1 MLSFLPPKGEHTMIT
16 NRRTGLL
23 AFLAIVLILALS
35 ACSQPDGS
43 GASTAQVR
51 VTGTAQYAVNQRAA
65 SDTLTFASGTV
76 SLQGEDITSQLR
88 PEQTSTPAG
97 ANDVEF
103 RADIPVASDR
113 VSYSVS
119 PRTGFVFDEWKITR
133 ASRSELKNDYPDSW
147 WDVLVEIQNA
157 IKDDSQTISIRPEYI
172 KYIRPTFDRGYYLN
186 PDAPEGGD
194 GSADSPFNN
203 LNSIIAELA
212 KDNGRHYDDDEL
224 TIKIRSGSAG
234 EFNLASLGQESY
246 YKDESEIELKLI
258 GGYDESWNLT
268 EERTNI
274 ASIIFPDIT
283 NKNGIE
289 ELEIELRNIE
299 LTELDY
305 EDLPRLND
313 DFEIGFR
320 NCSVGT
326 LKNASGKIVNGLV
339 VETLDGSSSNVVFIN
354 SSAPYEADSSY
365 YHSIVRGADSNSITG
380 QNNIV
385 LGTAPSGVDGSDN
398 ETANLYLNSEDWTD
412 GSYKT
417 DNQTLI
423 TQITTAVPL
432 SEDFQLPVTSSRDDD
447 DFDADD
453 LLEEDI
459 EGRER
464 YLSDDGDD
472 DDRSSRDSGYRN
484 IRVSYGP
491 YEYQYFD
498 D

>member
-1 MLSFLPPKGEHTMIT
+1 M
-16 NRRTGLL
+16 
-23 AFLAIVLILALS
+23 
-35 ACSQPDGS
+35 
-43 GASTAQVR
+43 
-51 VTGTAQYAVNQRAA
+51 
-65 SDTLTFASGTV
+65 
-76 SLQGEDITSQLR
+76 
-88 PEQTSTPAG
+88 
-97 ANDVEF
+97 
-103 RADIPVASDR
+103 
-113 VSYSVS
+113 
-119 PRTGFVFDEWKITR
+119 
-133 ASRSELKNDYPDSW
+133 
-147 WDVLVEIQNA
+147 LVEIQNA

-194 GSADSPFNN
+194 GSAGSPFKS
-203 LNSIIAELA
+203 LSSVMDELE
-212 KDNGRHYDDDEL
+212 KVNDRYDDDEL
-224 TIKIRSGSAG
+224 TIKIQSGSAG

-299 LTELDY
+299 LKELDY

-313 DFEIGFR
+313 DFEIDFR

-326 LKNASGKIVNGLV
+326 LKKASGKIVNGLV
-339 VETLDGSSSNVVFIN
+339 VETLDVSSSNVVFIN
-354 SSAPYEADSSY
+354 SSAPYETESKY
-365 YHSIVRGADSNSITG
+365 YHSIVRDVDSNPITG

-385 LGTAPSGVDGSDN
+385 LGTAPAGVSGDGN
-398 ETANLYLNSEDWTD
+398 GTANLYLGSADWSVND
-412 GSYKT
+412 YKT
-417 DNQTLI
+417 TNQNLI
-423 TQITTAVPL
+423 DWIITAVPL
-432 SEDFQLPVTSSRDDD
+432 SEDFQLRVTSSRDDD

-464 YLSDDGDD
+464 YLRDDDYDD
-472 DDRSSRDSGYRN
+472 DDRSSRDPWYRN

-491 YEYQYFD
+491 YEYMYFD

>member
-1 MLSFLPPKGEHTMIT
+1 MIT

-224 TIKIRSGSAG
+224 TI
-234 EFNLASLGQESY
+234 
-246 YKDESEIELKLI
+246 
-258 GGYDESWNLT
+258 
-268 EERTNI
+268 
-274 ASIIFPDIT
+274 
-283 NKNGIE
+283 
-289 ELEIELRNIE
+289 
-299 LTELDY
+299 
-305 EDLPRLND
+305 
-313 DFEIGFR
+313 
-320 NCSVGT
+320 
-326 LKNASGKIVNGLV
+326 
-339 VETLDGSSSNVVFIN
+339 
-354 SSAPYEADSSY
+354 
-365 YHSIVRGADSNSITG
+365 
-380 QNNIV
+380 
-385 LGTAPSGVDGSDN
+385 
-398 ETANLYLNSEDWTD
+398 
-412 GSYKT
+412 
-417 DNQTLI
+417 
-423 TQITTAVPL
+423 
-432 SEDFQLPVTSSRDDD
+432 
-447 DFDADD
+447 
-453 LLEEDI
+453 
-459 EGRER
+459 
-464 YLSDDGDD
+464 
-472 DDRSSRDSGYRN
+472 
-484 IRVSYGP
+484 
-491 YEYQYFD
+491 
-498 D
+498 

>member
-1 MLSFLPPKGEHTMIT
+1 MIT
-16 NRRTGLL
+16 NRKTGLL

-43 GASTAQVR
+43 GASTAKVR
-51 VTGTAQYAVNQRAA
+51 VTGTAAQSSAKQRAV
-65 SDTLTFASGTV
+65 SDAVVFASGTV
-76 SLQGEDITSQLR
+76 SLEGEDITSQLK
-88 PEQTSTPAG
+88 PVQTGTAG
-97 ANDVEF
+97 GSNDVAFE
-103 RADIPVASDR
+103 ADIPVASDV

-133 ASRSELKNDYPDSW
+133 DSRKELKNDYRDSW
-147 WDVLVEIQNA
+147 WDVLVEIQNI
-157 IKDDSQTISIRPEYI
+157 IKDDSQTIHINPEYI
-172 KYIRPTFDRGYYLN
+172 EYIRPTFDRGYYLDIDIN
-186 PDAPEGGD
+186 ASEDGD
-194 GSADSPFNN
+194 GSADNPFTS
-203 LNSIIAELA
+203 LDALIKTLTTDSIS
-212 KDNGRHYDDDEL
+212 RYDDDEL
-224 TIKIRSGSAG
+224 TIKIRKGDVSGSFDLSG
-234 EFNLASLGQESY
+234 LSTY
-246 YKDESEIELKLI
+246 YTDDIELKLI
-258 GGYDESWNLT
+258 GGYDNDWNLSQNKT
-268 EERTNI
+268 VI
-274 ASIIFPDIT
+274 SSITFPSLSG
-283 NKNGIE
+283 NSIE

-305 EDLPRLND
+305 DKLPKSGD
-313 DFEIGFR
+313 DFEIDFR
-320 NCSVGT
+320 NCSVRT

-339 VETLDGSSSNVVFIN
+339 VVDKLENSSNAIFVN
-354 SSAPYEADSSY
+354 SSAPYDANSSY
-365 YHSIVRGADSNSITG
+365 YHSIVRDAGTNDIKG

-385 LGTAPSGVDGSDN
+385 LGTAPAGVSGT
-398 ETANLYLNSEDWTD
+398 ENLYLDVSWAE

-432 SEDFQLPVTSSRDDD
+432 SEDFKLPVTSSRDDD
-447 DFDADD
+447 DFEADD

-464 YLSDDGDD
+464 YLSDDDYDD
-472 DDRSSRDSGYRN
+472 DDRSSREPWYRN

>member
-1 MLSFLPPKGEHTMIT
+1 MIT
-16 NRRTGLL
+16 NRKTGLL

-35 ACSQPDGS
+35 ACSQPEGS
-43 GASTAQVR
+43 GASTAKVR
-51 VTGTAQYAVNQRAA
+51 VTGTAAQSSAKQRAA
-65 SDTLTFASGTV
+65 SDAVVFASGTV
-76 SLQGEDITSQLR
+76 SLEGEDITSQLR
-88 PEQTSTPAG
+88 PEQTGTSAG

-103 RADIPVASDR
+103 SADIPVASDR
-113 VSYSVS
+113 VLYSVS

-234 EFNLASLGQESY
+234 DFVFTSLGQGY

-274 ASIIFPDIT
+274 ASITFPDIT

-326 LKNASGKIVNGLV
+326 FKNASGKIVNGLV
-339 VETLDGSSSNVVFIN
+339 VDNLVNSSNAVFVN
-354 SSAPYEADSSY
+354 SSAPYDANSSY

-380 QNNIV
+380 RNNIV
-385 LGTAPSGVDGSDN
+385 LGTAPADGSGN
-398 ETANLYLNSEDWTD
+398 GTENLYLNVSWTE

-417 DNQTLI
+417 DDQALI
-423 TQITTAVPL
+423 NQITTAFPL
-432 SEDFQLPVTSSRDDD
+432 SEDFQLLLTSSWDDD

-464 YLSDDGDD
+464 YLRDDDYDD
-472 DDRSSRDSGYRN
+472 DDRSSRDPWYRN

-491 YEYQYFD
+491 YEYMYFED
-498 D
+498 

>member
-16 NRRTGLL
+16 NRKTGLL

-51 VTGTAQYAVNQRAA
+51 VTGTAAQSSENQRAA
-65 SDTLTFASGTV
+65 SDAVVFASGTV

-88 PEQTSTPAG
+88 PEKTGMLDGT
-97 ANDVEF
+97 NDVEF
-103 RADIPVASDR
+103 RADIPVASDV

-133 ASRSELKNDYPDSW
+133 DSRRELKIDYPDSW
-147 WDVLVEIQNA
+147 WYVLVEIQNA
-157 IKDDSQTISIRPEYI
+157 ISDDSQTIYIRPEYI
-172 KYIRPTFDRGYYLN
+172 KYIRPTFDRGYYLEL
-186 PDAPEGGD
+186 AETASESED
-194 GSADSPFNN
+194 GSANNPFTSLDALIKK
-203 LNSIIAELA
+203 LNEESNEL
-212 KDNGRHYDDDEL
+212 YDDDEL
-224 TIKIRSGSAG
+224 TIKMRKGGDASGSFDLS
-234 EFNLASLGQESY
+234 ELGTY
-246 YKDESEIELKLI
+246 YKDEIELKLI
-258 GGYDESWNLT
+258 GGYDEKWNLT

-274 ASIIFPDIT
+274 ASIKFPDIT

-305 EDLPRLND
+305 ASLPNSGE
-313 DFEIGFR
+313 DFEIDFR

-326 LKNASGKIVNGLV
+326 LMNAGGKIVNGLV
-339 VETLDGSSSNVVFIN
+339 VGALDGSPSNVVFIN
-354 SSAPYEADSSY
+354 SSAPYETESKY
-365 YHSIVRGADSNSITG
+365 YHSIVRDVDSNPITG

-385 LGTAPSGVDGSDN
+385 LGTAPADGSVN
-398 ETANLYLNSEDWTD
+398 GTENLYLNVSWTE

-417 DNQTLI
+417 DDQALI
-423 TQITTAVPL
+423 NQITTAFPL
-432 SEDFQLPVTSSRDDD
+432 SEDFKLPVTSSRDDD

-464 YLSDDGDD
+464 YLRDDDYDD
-472 DDRSSRDSGYRN
+472 DDRSSRDPWHRN

-491 YEYQYFD
+491 YEYMYFED
-498 D
+498 